1 MSRPILRNLV
11 RNVPIVA
18 PVPHRSVLSLAGS
31 QAPEFLNGILASS
44 IPDGNTYR
52 PMFSTF
58 LHAQGRVLYDVF
70 IYAHTTSDGKP
81 SYLIEYDSR
90 ASTDAAAP
98 SLLPMLKRYVL
109 RSKVKLRDVSD
120 EYEIWA
126 AWGDSKTEMGR
137 KWSWAG
143 SGAVEPDWNGES
155 EWPWGME
162 ERGVRD
168 RRAVGMGRRML
179 VRKGERRKSSQDSLA
194 L

>member
-1 MSRPILRNLV
+1 
-11 RNVPIVA
+11 
-18 PVPHRSVLSLAGS
+18 
-31 QAPEFLNGILASS
+31 
-44 IPDGNTYR
+44 
-52 PMFSTF
+52 
-58 LHAQGRVLYDVF
+58 VLYDVF